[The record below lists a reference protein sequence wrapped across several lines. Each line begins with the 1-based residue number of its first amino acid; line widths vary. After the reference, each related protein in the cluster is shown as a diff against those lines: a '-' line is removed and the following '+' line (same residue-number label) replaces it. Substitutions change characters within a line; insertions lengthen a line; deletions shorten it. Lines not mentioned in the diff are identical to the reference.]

1 MRPLELFAK
10 HLSADELAAGL
21 AGLEPSPRDE
31 GVVRLIVRR
40 PRTGQ
45 REVIDEGELDTVT
58 GLVGDNWQH
67 RGCSR
72 TTDGRAHPDMQINLM
87 NARVIGLIAGHPSR
101 WALAGDQFFVDLDL
115 SAANLPPG
123 TRLALGSAVIEVTN
137 QPHTGCAKFIERFG
151 LDAMKFVNSPEGRVR
166 QLRGINARVVSN
178 GRVRAGDAI
187 RKLAGL

>member
-1 MRPLELFAK
+1 MRPMELFAR

-21 AGLEPSPRDE
+21 AALEPSPRE
-31 GVVRLIVRR
+31 QGVVRLIVRR

-45 REVIDEGELDTVT
+45 REIIDEGELDTVT

-67 RGCSR
+67 RGSSR
-72 TTDGRAHPDMQINLM
+72 TPDGTAHPAMQINLM
-87 NARVIGLIAGHPSR
+87 NARVIDLIAGHPSR

-151 LDAMKFVNSPEGRVR
+151 LDAMKFVNSPDGRVR
-166 QLRGINARVVSN
+166 QLRGINARVVTN
-178 GRVRAGDAI
+178 GRVRAGEPI
-187 RKLAGL
+187 RKLAGV

>member
-1 MRPLELFAK
+1 MRPMELFAR

-21 AGLEPSPRDE
+21 AALEPSPRE
-31 GVVRLIVRR
+31 QGVVRLIVRR

-45 REVIDEGELDTVT
+45 REIIDEGELDTVT

-67 RGCSR
+67 RGSSR
-72 TTDGRAHPDMQINLM
+72 TPDGTAHPAMQINLM
-87 NARVIGLIAGHPSR
+87 NARVIDLIAGHPSR
-101 WALAGDQFFVDLDL
+101 WAQAGDQFFVDLDL

-151 LDAMKFVNSPEGRVR
+151 LDAMKFVNSADGRAL
-166 QLRGINARVVSN
+166 QLRGINARVITS
-178 GRVRAGDAI
+178 GRVRTGDSI
-187 RKLAGL
+187 RKLPPS

>member
-1 MRPLELFAK
+1 MRPMELFAR

-21 AGLEPSPRDE
+21 AALEPSPRE
-31 GVVRLIVRR
+31 QGVLRLIVRR

-45 REVIDEGELDTVT
+45 REIIDEGELDTVT

-67 RGCSR
+67 RGSSR
-72 TTDGRAHPDMQINLM
+72 TPDGTAHPAMQINLM
-87 NARVIGLIAGHPSR
+87 NARVIDLIAGHPSR

-115 SAANLPPG
+115 SAANLSPG

-151 LDAMKFVNSPEGRVR
+151 LDAMKFVNSADGRAL
-166 QLRGINARVVSN
+166 QLRGINARVITS
-178 GRVRAGDAI
+178 GRVRTGDSI
-187 RKLAGL
+187 RKLPPS

>member
-1 MRPLELFAK
+1 MELFAK

-21 AGLEPSPRDE
+21 VVLEPSPRDE

-87 NARVIGLIAGHPSR
+87 NARVIDLIAGHPSR

>member
-1 MRPLELFAK
+1 MELFAK

-21 AGLEPSPRDE
+21 AGLEASPRE
-31 GVVRLIVRR
+31 QGVVRLIVRR

-45 REVIDEGELDTVT
+45 REVIEEGELDTIA
-58 GLVGDNWQH
+58 GLVGDNWQQ
-67 RGCSR
+67 RGSSR
-72 TTDGRAHPDMQINLM
+72 TADGTAHPDMQINLM
-87 NARVIGLIAGHPSR
+87 NARVIDLIAAHPSR

-123 TRLALGSAVIEVTN
+123 TRLALGSAVIAVTN

-151 LDAMKFVNSPEGRVR
+151 LEAMKFVNSPDGRVR

-178 GRVRAGDAI
+178 GRVRAGDPI

>member
-1 MRPLELFAK
+1 MRPMELFAR

-21 AGLEPSPRDE
+21 AALEPSPRE
-31 GVVRLIVRR
+31 QGVVRLIVRR

-45 REVIDEGELDTVT
+45 REIIDEGELDTVT

-67 RGCSR
+67 RGSSR
-72 TTDGRAHPDMQINLM
+72 TPDGTAHPAMQINLM
-87 NARVIGLIAGHPSR
+87 NARVIDLIAGHPSR

-137 QPHTGCAKFIERFG
+137 QPHTGCARFIERFG
-151 LDAMKFVNSPEGRVR
+151 LDAMKFVNSADGRAL
-166 QLRGINARVVSN
+166 QLRGINARVITS
-178 GRVRAGDAI
+178 GRVRTGDSI
-187 RKLAGL
+187 RKLPPS